1 MRIVPVDQPHVV
13 PYLMPPRFRTDVAY
27 FMTPAGEPGVP
38 PLGPHEYFIRHHDAR
53 RWLEEMCIS
62 LVSPL
67 SADATTEIEISDE
80 QEAWLEWM
88 VRHEIQHIRVED

>member
-1 MRIVPVDQPHVV
+1 
-13 PYLMPPRFRTDVAY
+13 
-27 FMTPAGEPGVP
+27 
-38 PLGPHEYFIRHHDAR
+38 
-53 RWLEEMCIS
+53 MCIS